1 MFNIA
6 SPEMSVSAVF
16 VKRSIQIWANKG
28 HISSWWHVYSYR
40 KSSFQVCA
48 RRIGRRCHNVN
59 LRPRREYR
67 GSTVTQYLGWQVRL
81 RWWLNNEGVVFP
93 MIVRSLASI
102 QMSVLELIAYQTKY
116 SLTTVFYLIKHYIF
130 NAPPFL
136 VYIVHM
142 YPTKLCQGSYV
153 VQFYW
158 LNLERTLK
166 SFTWLYYY
174 IKMPQS

>member
-28 HISSWWHVYSYR
+28 HISSWWHVYSYG

-48 RRIGRRCHNVN
+48 RRIGKRCHNVN

-81 RWWLNNEGVVFP
+81 RWWLNNEGVLFP

-116 SLTTVFYLIKHYIF
+116 LLTIVFYLIKHYIF
-130 NAPPFL
+130 NAPFSSIYRPY
-136 VYIVHM
+136 V
-142 YPTKLCQGSYV
+142 SYEALTGV
-153 VQFYW
+153 ICISVLLITF
-158 LNLERTLK
+158 RTYLK
-166 SFTWLYYY
+166 GFNMVILLH
-174 IKMPQS
+174 